1 MEKKMKVL
9 ITYYSG
15 TGNTKKIASAIKEGL
30 PGHEVDL
37 FPVKEVNPT
46 ELGNYDLLFLGSGT
60 YGFNVSRK
68 ITTLIK
74 KATSLPGNFAYFS
87 THESQKSWPD
97 AFKSVND
104 MLKDHNCKI
113 LGEFDCSG
121 ENLVEKAQE
130 QREAMYSRM
139 KPEEKV
145 EAEKIYQNFVKGRPN
160 ADDLKNAKNFA
171 KEIIQKLS

>member
-1 MEKKMKVL
+1 
-9 ITYYSG
+9 
-15 TGNTKKIASAIKEGL
+15 
-30 PGHEVDL
+30 
-37 FPVKEVNPT
+37 
-46 ELGNYDLLFLGSGT
+46 
-60 YGFNVSRK
+60 
-68 ITTLIK
+68 
-74 KATSLPGNFAYFS
+74 
-87 THESQKSWPD
+87 
-97 AFKSVND
+97 